1 MESAPAL
8 RAAARASREPTGAI
22 ISYVIVILSMNVVDK
37 VVLLVVN
44 VLVFLVHW
52 DKTSKDTEKG

>member
-1 MESAPAL
+1 
-8 RAAARASREPTGAI
+8 
-22 ISYVIVILSMNVVDK
+22 MNVVDK

-44 VLVFLVHW
+44 VLVFLAHW